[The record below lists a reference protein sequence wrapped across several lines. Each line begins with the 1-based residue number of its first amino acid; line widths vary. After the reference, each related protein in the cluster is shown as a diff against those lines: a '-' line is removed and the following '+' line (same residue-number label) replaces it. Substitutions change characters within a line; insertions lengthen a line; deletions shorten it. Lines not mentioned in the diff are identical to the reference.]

1 MGKAEKTRQYIIE
14 KTAPLFNTK
23 GYAVTTLSDIIEVT
37 GLTKG
42 SIYGN
47 FRDKDEVVVE
57 AYKYNVA
64 RLRIAMHAAIVNEGS
79 PFLQLLA
86 MVEFYRNAFAKI
98 MEEGGC
104 PMLNAATES
113 DDHLLFL
120 KEIVQSSFIGWHQ
133 KVEQIIRS
141 GVDDGSFGA
150 DVDPAAYASTF
161 MMLIEGGILLSR
173 TLDSN
178 HHLSIALDR
187 IIRIIEE
194 EIKN

>member
-14 KTAPLFNTK
+14 KTASLFNTK
-23 GYAVTTLSDIIEVT
+23 GYAVTTLSDIIAVT

-57 AYKYNVA
+57 VYKYNVA
-64 RLRIAMHAAIVNEGS
+64 QLRIAMQAAIAQEKS
-79 PFLQLLA
+79 PLLKLLA
-86 MVEFYRNAFAKI
+86 MVEFYRNVFDRV
-98 MEEGGC
+98 MQEGGC
-104 PMLNAATES
+104 PMLNAATEA

-120 KEIVQSSFIGWHQ
+120 KEAVQSSFIGWHQ
-133 KVEQIIRS
+133 KVEKIIRS
-141 GVDDGSFGA
+141 GMGDGSFK
-150 DVDPAAYASTF
+150 VDINPVAYASTF

-173 TLDSN
+173 TLGRND
-178 HHLSIALDR
+178 HLSIALDR

-194 EIKN
+194 EIKH